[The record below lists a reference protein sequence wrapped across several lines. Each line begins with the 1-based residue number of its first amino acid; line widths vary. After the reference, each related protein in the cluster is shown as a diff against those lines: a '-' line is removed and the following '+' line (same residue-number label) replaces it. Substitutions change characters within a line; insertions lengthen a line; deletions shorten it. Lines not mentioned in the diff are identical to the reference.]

1 MKIGFSS
8 YCFAEKMMTGA
19 MSVTDVFDW
28 VGTSGA
34 DHLELA
40 LVGLRKQSAE
50 LGWNLDDDPELVDAI
65 AAAATKSGV
74 ELSGMCIPASFLES
88 DTGDV
93 RGQIERAKHHL
104 ELADR
109 LGIRFFRHDVTK
121 WGHKDEGIAD
131 VETSFPAL
139 IEASKEIAQ
148 YGAKYG
154 ITTSVEN
161 HGFFVNASER
171 VRRLV
176 YAVDEPNF
184 KTTIDIGNFLCV
196 DEDPLIAVT
205 RNLPFASFVHFKDF
219 YVRHHHLDPGDGWLE
234 TSGGNF
240 ILGSI
245 FGFGDMD
252 TRGIAKV
259 VVDSGYDGYVSLE
272 FEGLED
278 GFLGAT
284 RGLANI
290 RSAVAAAQA
299 AA

>member
-8 YCFAEKMMTGA
+8 YCFAEKTMSGA
-19 MSVTDVFDW
+19 MTVPEVFDW
-28 VGTSGA
+28 VEASGA
-34 DHLELA
+34 DHMELA
-40 LVGLRKQSAE
+40 VVGLTEQSSE
-50 LGWNLDDDPELVDAI
+50 LDWNLDDDPELVDTI
-65 AAAATKSGV
+65 AAAAAKSGV

-104 ELADR
+104 ELADK
-109 LGIRFFRHDVTK
+109 LGIRFFRHDVTR
-121 WGHKDEGIAD
+121 WGHKDKGIDD

-139 IEASKEIAQ
+139 VDASKEVAQ
-148 YGAKYG
+148 HAAKYG

-184 KTTIDIGNFLCV
+184 RTTIDVGNFLCV
-196 DEDPLIAVT
+196 DEDPLIAV
-205 RNLPFASFVHFKDF
+205 RNNLPYASFVHFKDF
-219 YVRHHHLDPGDGWLE
+219 YVRPSHLDPGDGWLE
-234 TSGGNF
+234 TGGGNF

-252 TRGIAKV
+252 TRGIAKA
-259 VVDSGYDGYVSLE
+259 VVDSGYDGYISLE

-278 GFLGAT
+278 AFLGAT

-290 RSAVAAAQA
+290 RSTVAAAQA

>member
-8 YCFAEKMMTGA
+8 YCFAEKMMSGE
-19 MSVTDVFDW
+19 MSVAEVLDW
-28 VGTSGA
+28 VGASGA
-34 DHLELA
+34 DQMELA
-40 LVGLRKQSAE
+40 VVGLTKQSSE
-50 LGWNLDDDPELVDAI
+50 LEWNLDDDPDLVDAI
-65 AAAATKSGV
+65 SAAAAKAGV

-88 DTGDV
+88 DSGDV
-93 RGQIERAKHHL
+93 RGQIERAKHHI
-104 ELADR
+104 ELADK
-109 LGIRFFRHDVTK
+109 LGVRFFRHDVTK

-139 IEASKEIAQ
+139 IEASKEVAQ
-148 YGAKYG
+148 HAAKYG

-196 DEDPLIAVT
+196 DEDPLIAVR
-205 RNLPFASFVHFKDF
+205 RNLPYASFVHFKDF
-219 YVRHHHLDPGDGWLE
+219 FVRHLNPGDGWLE
-234 TSGGNF
+234 TSGGNY

-252 TRGIAKV
+252 TRGIVKA
-259 VVDSGYDGYVSLE
+259 VVDSGYDGYISLE

-278 GFLGAT
+278 GFLGAS

-290 RSAVAAAQA
+290 RSMVAAAQA

>member
-8 YCFAEKMMTGA
+8 YCFAEKMMSGE
-19 MSVTDVFDW
+19 MSVSEVMDW
-28 VGTSGA
+28 VGASGA

-40 LVGLRKQSAE
+40 VVGLTNQSSE
-50 LGWNLDDDPELVDAI
+50 VNWNLDDDPDLLGTI
-65 AAAATKSGV
+65 TAAASKAGV

-93 RGQIERAKHHL
+93 RGQIERAKHHV
-104 ELADR
+104 ELADK
-109 LGIRFFRHDVTK
+109 LGVRFVRHDVTK

-131 VETSFPAL
+131 VEASLPAL

-148 YGAKYG
+148 YAAKYG

-176 YAVDEPNF
+176 HAVDEPNF
-184 KTTIDIGNFLCV
+184 KTTLDVGNFLCV
-196 DEDPLIAVT
+196 DEDPLIAV
-205 RNLPFASFVHFKDF
+205 RNNLPYASFVHFKDF
-219 YVRHHHLDPGDGWLE
+219 YIRPHSLDPGDGWLE

-252 TRGIAKV
+252 TRGIAKE
-259 VVDSGYDGYVSLE
+259 VVDFGYDGYISLE

-278 GFLGAT
+278 ALLGAT

-290 RSAVAAAQA
+290 RSAIAAA
-299 AA
+299 

>member
-8 YCFAEKMMTGA
+8 YCFAEKMMSGE
-19 MSVTDVFDW
+19 MSVTEVLDW
-28 VGTSGA
+28 VGTSSA
-34 DHLELA
+34 DHMELA
-40 LVGLRKQSAE
+40 VVGLTKQSSE
-50 LGWNLDDDPELVDAI
+50 LDWNLDDNPDLVDTIAT
-65 AAAATKSGV
+65 AAAKAGV
-74 ELSGMCIPASFLES
+74 ELSGMCIPASFLDS

-93 RGQIERAKHHL
+93 RGQIDRAKHHL
-104 ELADR
+104 ELADK

-139 IEASKEIAQ
+139 VAASKEIAQ
-148 YGAKYG
+148 HAAKYG
-154 ITTSVEN
+154 ISTSVEN
-161 HGFFVNASER
+161 HGFFMNANER

-176 YAVDEPNF
+176 YEVDEPNF
-184 KTTIDIGNFLCV
+184 HTTIDVGNFLCV
-196 DEDPLIAVT
+196 DEDPLIAVR
-205 RNLPFASFVHFKDF
+205 RNLPHASFVHFKDF
-219 YVRHHHLDPGDGWLE
+219 YVRPSHLNPGDGWLE
-234 TSGGNF
+234 TSGGNY

-252 TRGIAKV
+252 TRGIVKAV
-259 VVDSGYDGYVSLE
+259 LDSGYDGFISLE

-290 RSAVAAAQA
+290 RSMFAAA
-299 AA
+299 

>member
-8 YCFAEKMMTGA
+8 YCFAEKMMSGA
-19 MSVTDVFDW
+19 MPVTEVFDW

-34 DHLELA
+34 DHMELA
-40 LVGLRKQSAE
+40 VVGLTNDSSE
-50 LGWNLDDDPELVDAI
+50 LEWNLDDDPDLVDTI
-65 AAAATKSGV
+65 AAAAAKSGV
-74 ELSGMCIPASFLES
+74 ELSGMCIPASFLDS

-93 RGQIERAKHHL
+93 PGQIERAKHHV

-109 LGIRFFRHDVTK
+109 LGVRFFRHDVTK

-139 IEASKEIAQ
+139 IDGSKEVAQ
-148 YGAKYG
+148 HAARYG

-161 HGFFVNASER
+161 HGFFMNASER

-184 KTTIDIGNFLCV
+184 KTTIDVGNFLCV
-196 DEDPLIAVT
+196 DEDPLVAV
-205 RNLPFASFVHFKDF
+205 RKNLPYASFVHFKDF
-219 YVRHHHLDPGDGWLE
+219 YVRRNVVNPGDGWLE
-234 TSGGNF
+234 TIGGNY

-252 TRGIAKV
+252 TRGIVSA
-259 VVDSGYDGYVSLE
+259 VVDSGYDGYISLE

-284 RGLANI
+284 QGLANI
-290 RSAVAAAQA
+290 RSMFAVA
-299 AA
+299 